1 MNKMLMLMLCAL
13 AALLLTTGCRVVEVE
28 NHGEEIARDQDGK
41 PVLLQDGSIQT
52 VKRGWKV
59 YHNQHWMTT
68 AADSLTANVKPSEIS
83 FALNGLASKP
93 DGESLVSLV
102 KTGLEGSAELASKI
116 GVAIAT
122 GGGSVAAEGGASAIV
137 ALAQKAY
144 QSFTASGGDAA
155 KATVSTAADGTVSIS
170 DGKTCTTC
178 KDGTCTTGACSE

>member
-1 MNKMLMLMLCAL
+1 MNKLIMLCAF
-13 AALLLTTGCRVVEVE
+13 AALLAAAGCRVVKVE

-52 VKRGWKV
+52 VARGWTV

-137 ALAQKAY
+137 ALAKQAY
-144 QSFTASGGDAA
+144 QSFTAGGGDAS
-155 KATVSTAADGTVSIS
+155 KATVSTGADGTVTVS
-170 DGKTCTTC
+170 DGTTCTTC
-178 KDGTCTTGACSE
+178 KDGSCTTGACTP

>member
-1 MNKMLMLMLCAL
+1 MNKLLTLCAL
-13 AALLLTTGCRVVEVE
+13 AALLLATGCRVVEVE

-41 PVLLQDGSIQT
+41 PVLLQDGTIQT
-52 VKRGWKV
+52 VKKGWRV

-68 AADSLTANVKPSEIS
+68 AADSLTAQVKPQEIA

-137 ALAQKAY
+137 ALAKQAY
-144 QSFTASGGDAA
+144 QSFTEAGGDTS
-155 KATVSTAADGTVSIS
+155 KATVSTKSDGTVTVS

-178 KDGTCTTGACSE
+178 KDGSCSTGACNP